1 MDVAHEVPETEIT
14 PEINEAAKEE
24 EYKRSLEI
32 EEQVRRAAKLIR
44 QTENK
49 LKETVQKEEE
59 TTEILD
65 DSEAL

>member
-1 MDVAHEVPETEIT
+1 
-14 PEINEAAKEE
+14 
-24 EYKRSLEI
+24 LEI

-49 LKETVQKEEE
+49 LKESEQTAEES
-59 TTEILD
+59 EILD